1 MVSQTREPAMRW
13 FTREV
18 IDGDD
23 DSVNW
28 SELVASYWR
37 HLEQL
42 HPRLP
47 GDLLPLASPDAALDL
62 HDGLID
68 RLEERD
74 GGSIVLGVLRGNVQ
88 AGYSVMELTYLA
100 AELCTASF
108 PALRLALNAVI
119 PLECGEVVSYVP
131 MTEILYD
138 EIDEAE
144 DGHFVHR
151 FLLFPF
157 GEFAVRFQGFSLHV
171 EPVSERRLPPRVD
184 RISDPPDTDG
194 R

>member
-1 MVSQTREPAMRW
+1 MRW
-13 FTREV
+13 FTREA
-18 IDGDD
+18 IDGD

-28 SELVASYWR
+28 SKLVASYWQ

-47 GDLLPLASPDAALDL
+47 GGLLPLASPDAALDL

-68 RLEERD
+68 RLEERGD
-74 GGSIVLGVLRGNVQ
+74 ASIVLGVLRGNVQ
-88 AGYSVMELTYLA
+88 AGYSLVELTYFG
-100 AELCTASF
+100 AEVYTESF

-119 PLECGEVVSYVP
+119 PLERGDVVSYVP

-157 GEFAVRFQGFSLHV
+157 GEFAVRFRDFSFQV

-184 RISDPPDTDG
+184 RVSDPRDADDD
-194 R
+194 